1 MTENGNLRAVDNSWG
16 DFVSSGSLKAVFHDF
31 ADIISSQH
39 KSNNNKNVYNNYIK
53 IEVAYPTN
61 INLSSKKEFV
71 FFSYCF

>member
-31 ADIISSQH
+31 ADIISY
-39 KSNNNKNVYNNYIK
+39 NKNVYNNYIK
-53 IEVAYPTN
+53 IEAAYPTN
-61 INLSSKKEFV
+61 INFSSKKEFM